1 MPVVN
6 SSQMQGLV
14 EITQGTLSDVDVAD
28 VLSEWRDC
36 FNSISWLRVLDICR
50 VPGATGRGSFA
61 IVMSPDYLDTP
72 FNLYAWVKSRSASGV
87 ELNPV
92 TAISFINRMEGAPRG
107 KKEEPRERAMKSGGS
122 GYKPATVAVP
132 DGGGTGYKP
141 APVAPPQVQT
151 QVHPVVAESNW
162 EDDEAPTGYFGE
174 LEEGQGEILYCQL
187 QSVDDASQVV
197 EVYEGRPI
205 VVGRSRKL
213 ANFHLHD
220 EGVSRVHAK
229 LVFDKGRLYVSDL
242 GSTNG
247 TYVNGNRLESFS
259 QYAVGRGDKV
269 SFYKKEFRVL

>member
-1 MPVVN
+1 MPVVD
-6 SSQMQGLV
+6 SSQTQGLV

-28 VLSEWRDC
+28 VLSEWRNC

-92 TAISFINRMEGAPRG
+92 TAISFINRMEGASRG
-107 KKEEPRERAMKSGGS
+107 RKEEPKEPKERMAVAKS
-122 GYKPATVAVP
+122 
-132 DGGGTGYKP
+132 GGTGYKP
-141 APVAPPQVQT
+141 APVAPPQVQP
-151 QVHPVVAESNW
+151 QSQPVVAESNW

-247 TYVNGNRLESFS
+247 TYVNENRLESFS